1 MRVVDNCLRPLIP
14 YSDVIWGPGDVAQRI
29 WTASHDPDYRLHD
42 VSVSTF
48 GEVVSWTRP
57 YDFPPRNQ
65 RTNKAIKALGR
76 KIKVS

>member
-1 MRVVDNCLRPLIP
+1 MSGAMSGPEVFH
-14 YSDVIWGPGDVAQRI
+14 YVIWGPGDVAQRI
-29 WTASHDPDYRLHD
+29 WTASHDPDYCLHD

-48 GEVVSWTRP
+48 GEVVGWTRP